1 MSPPLLYYITDR
13 TAFPGDEPARRQHL
27 LAKIREAARAPID
40 YIQLREKDLPTRD
53 LEALAR
59 EALEIMRQTK
69 LKTENQAQR
78 TVLLL
83 NARTDIA
90 LAIGTPGVHLPAGDL
105 SPAEVR
111 LIWQRACAGT
121 PARLTISQACH
132 TLEQVRDAARNQAD
146 LALFAPCSKRRTAPA
161 PNPLVSTPSITPASA
176 KFPSS
181 RSAESRSITP
191 PPACAPGPPASPPS
205 ASSRTTPS
213 LRSSAASASSSAA
226 CPERSQRPLR
236 PSSAFS
242 AI

>member
-146 LALFAPCSKRRTAPA
+146 LALFAPVFEKKDRPGTQPA
-161 PNPLVSTPSITPASA
+161 GLDALHHACQCQIPVLALGGVSLDNA
-176 KFPSS
+176 
-181 RSAESRSITP
+181 
-191 PPACAPGPPASPPS
+191 
-205 ASSRTTPS
+205 
-213 LRSSAASASSSAA
+213 AA
-226 CPERSQRPLR
+226 CLR
-236 PSSAFS
+236 AGAAGIA
-242 AI
+242 AIRLFQDNPIAAIVRRLRQ